1 MFEKTANRAAA
12 AAQSAATG
20 AREEMHEVVSVIV
33 RFHDLA
39 GLPKL
44 ERAIQSLHAQTGA
57 IVQPIVVTQRFGRSD
72 FKRTREAVLRQ
83 WFFDWLPEPVLVD
96 YDEAGDGDARSALM
110 NLGIDRHR
118 GLGNRFLG
126 FLDYDDLLYS
136 HAYRTLMRPLL
147 DSDVAVAFA
156 SVEMGHAVGLYDY
169 DFVYDMSYPFHGR
182 NKLDLVRDNFCPLHS
197 YLVDCA
203 KVPARELY
211 FRSELSRVEDYD
223 FLLRVAGPNPCDFSA
238 IGRRIGVYLMR
249 SDDSNST
256 PRHDGSAADLE
267 KQSIWKRN
275 RERLDRLRSGYPVQ
289 FFASDF

>member
-1 MFEKTANRAAA
+1 MFGKSTGRQAAA
-12 AAQSAATG
+12 AHSAPQAIQPG
-20 AREEMHEVVSVIV
+20 LREVVSAVV
-33 RFHDLA
+33 RFHDPAALA
-39 GLPKL
+39 KL
-44 ERAIQSLHAQTGA
+44 ERAIQSLHAQTGVQ
-57 IVQPIVVTQRFGRSD
+57 VQPIVVTQRFDQRN
-72 FKRTREAVLRQ
+72 FEKTREAVRRQ
-83 WFFDWLPEPVLVD
+83 WFFDWLPEPVVVN
-96 YDEAGDGDARSALM
+96 YEDGGSADARSALM

-118 GLGNRFLG
+118 DLGNRFLG

-136 HAYRTLMRPLL
+136 HAYHVLMRPLL
-147 DSDVAVAFA
+147 ESDVAVAFA

-169 DFVYDMSYPFHGR
+169 DFVYDMSYPFQGK

-203 KVPARELY
+203 KVPAQELY
-211 FRSELSRVEDYD
+211 FRDELSRVEDYD

-249 SDDSNST
+249 ADDSNST

-267 KQSIWKRN
+267 KLSIWQGN
-275 RERLDRLRSGYPVQ
+275 RERLDRLRSGYRIR